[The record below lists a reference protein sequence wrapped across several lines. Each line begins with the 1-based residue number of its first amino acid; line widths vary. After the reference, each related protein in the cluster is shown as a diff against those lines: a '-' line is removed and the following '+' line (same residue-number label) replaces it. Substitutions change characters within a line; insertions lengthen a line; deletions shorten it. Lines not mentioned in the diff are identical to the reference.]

1 MSAEWSVIY
10 ECFFTPSKYDFLVR
24 VGVGVREDSNFTF
37 KCVVRI
43 GTKKALAYAVR
54 NLTVTR
60 RNTMLKERLAGEIP
74 VKGEK
79 KPAAVYPFETERKEG
94 ENE

>member
-43 GTKKALAYAVR
+43 GTKKATKFYK
-54 NLTVTR
+54 NI
-60 RNTMLKERLAGEIP
+60 N
-74 VKGEK
+74 
-79 KPAAVYPFETERKEG
+79 
-94 ENE
+94 

>member
-43 GTKKALAYAVR
+43 GTKKATKFSK
-54 NLTVTR
+54 NITK
-60 RNTMLKERLAGEIP
+60 NEIFICEILQIIVFILLP
-74 VKGEK
+74 
-79 KPAAVYPFETERKEG
+79 PPPPL
-94 ENE
+94 ND